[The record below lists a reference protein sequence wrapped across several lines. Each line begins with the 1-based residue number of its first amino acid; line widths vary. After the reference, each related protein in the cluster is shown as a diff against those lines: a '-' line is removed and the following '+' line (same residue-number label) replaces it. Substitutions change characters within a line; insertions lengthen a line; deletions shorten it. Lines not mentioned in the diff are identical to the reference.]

1 MTEATPTPT
10 PTPTPAP
17 APTPSVDPTPTPT
30 PSPAP
35 GAAALVPGSSPEW
48 MAGLPDELKA
58 DATLA
63 RYQSIDELA
72 RGHIE
77 AHKLAKSKAVPLP
90 GDTDES
96 RKAFADA
103 VRGQTIEAYDFGE
116 VPDVLDKSLVDGFR
130 QFAFDSGLPPFM
142 AKGAVDFVANAL
154 AAKVEDANKA
164 SVADVDKFK
173 SDYGA
178 GYDQKL
184 AQVQQMIET
193 FTGTPL
199 ELTEAELNRADIK
212 LGSGALVKFM
222 FALHDRIG
230 DVAPAGGGE
239 MSTGIAHVAPANA
252 EATLNEKMRDAAWRA
267 KAKQAGSAEARE
279 AAQLQRLIA
288 QHRETRRA

>member
-10 PTPTPAP
+10 PAANPAADP
-17 APTPSVDPTPTPT
+17 AAT
-30 PSPAP
+30 PSPTP
-35 GAAALVPGSSPEW
+35 GAAAVTPGSSPEW
-48 MAGLPDELKA
+48 MATLPDELKG

-77 AHKLAKSKAVPLP
+77 AHKAAKAKAVPLP

-103 VRGQTIEAYDFGE
+103 VRGQTLEAYDFGE
-116 VPDVLDKSLVDGFR
+116 VPAVLDKGLVDGFR

-142 AKGAVDFVANAL
+142 AKGAVDFVAGAM
-154 AAKVEDANKA
+154 AAQIEEANKA
-164 SVADVDKFK
+164 SLADVDKFK
-173 SDYGA
+173 ASYGS

-199 ELTEAELNRADIK
+199 ELGEGELNRADMK

-239 MSTGIAHVAPANA
+239 MPTGIANVAPANA
-252 EATLNEKMRDAAWRA
+252 EATLNQKMKDAAWRA
-267 KAKQAGSAEARE
+267 QAKVAGSAENRE